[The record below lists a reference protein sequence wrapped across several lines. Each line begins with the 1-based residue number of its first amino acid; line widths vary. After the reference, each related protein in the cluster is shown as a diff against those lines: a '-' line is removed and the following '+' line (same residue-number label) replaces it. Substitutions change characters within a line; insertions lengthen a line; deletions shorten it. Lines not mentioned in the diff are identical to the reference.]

1 MYHENNVSLLECNAS
16 IYFDEPCLSLY
27 LFQNYANIKISN
39 TSPGSK
45 FAQQKV
51 LKLYIRDELKLLI

>member
-1 MYHENNVSLLECNAS
+1 MYPENSVSLLECNTS
-16 IYFDEPCLSLY
+16 TYFNEPCLSLNM
-27 LFQNYANIKISN
+27 FQNYANIKISN

-45 FAQQKV
+45 FTQQKV